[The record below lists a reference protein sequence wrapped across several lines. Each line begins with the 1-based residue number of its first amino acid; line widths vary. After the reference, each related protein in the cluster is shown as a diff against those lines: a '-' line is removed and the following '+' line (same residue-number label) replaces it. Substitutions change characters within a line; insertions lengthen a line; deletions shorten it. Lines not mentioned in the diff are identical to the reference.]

1 MRYIPLQFD
10 VFNAA
15 SNAQAAREAEFR
27 ALHRRPDALPLPEEP
42 ASDGRSFA
50 WLTRL
55 ARRRP
60 AARAHRAAS

>member
-1 MRYIPLQFD
+1 MRHIPLQFD
-10 VFNAA
+10 VFHAA
-15 SNAQAAREAEFR
+15 SNAQASREAEFR
-27 ALHRRPDALPLPEEP
+27 AIHRRPDALPLPEEP
-42 ASDGRSFA
+42 TRDGRSFT